1 MRGSMLYARAS
12 LLLVLAGASVASA
25 QDPAAPAAPDAAAT
39 AAPSAEAAPQPA
51 EPGGLL
57 EYQRGSYRDPFR
69 SLEEPKPD
77 AMRPRPPGPAGMLIE
92 EVDVIGIL
100 SGPKG
105 AMILIIGTDGLGY
118 SLTEG
123 TELYD
128 GKVLTI
134 DEGDGK
140 VVFRQNVND
149 PNLIKPYRDIERRLE
164 TAS

>member
-1 MRGSMLYARAS
+1 MRGSVLCAHASLVLLLTGASAARA
-12 LLLVLAGASVASA
+12 
-25 QDPAAPAAPDAAAT
+25 QDAAAPAAPAAPA
-39 AAPSAEAAPQPA
+39 AEAAPPPA
-51 EPGGLL
+51 EAGGLL
-57 EYQRGSYRDPFR
+57 EYQRGTYRDPFR
-69 SLEEPKPD
+69 SLEDPKPD
-77 AMRPRPPGPAGMLIE
+77 AMRPRPP
-92 EVDVIGIL
+92 
-100 SGPKG
+100 
-105 AMILIIGTDGLGY
+105 GTDGLGY

>member
-1 MRGSMLYARAS
+1 MRGSMLGAS
-12 LLLVLAGASVASA
+12 ASILLLLAGVSIASA
-25 QDPAAPAAPDAAAT
+25 QDPAAPPPLPAAEVVPQAAE
-39 AAPSAEAAPQPA
+39 S
-51 EPGGLL
+51 GGLL
-57 EYQRGSYRDPFR
+57 DYQRGTFRDPFR
-69 SLEEPKPD
+69 SLEDPKPD
-77 AMRPRPPGPAGMLIE
+77 ATRPRPPGPAGMLIE

>member
-1 MRGSMLYARAS
+1 MLYARAWI
-12 LLLVLAGASVASA
+12 LLLLAGASVASA
-25 QDPAAPAAPDAAAT
+25 QNPAVP
-39 AAPSAEAAPQPA
+39 AAPSALAVEAAPQAA

>member
-1 MRGSMLYARAS
+1 MRGSVLCAHAS
-12 LLLVLAGASVASA
+12 LLLLLAGATVASA
-25 QDPAAPAAPDAAAT
+25 QDPAPAAAPPAPAAPA
-39 AAPSAEAAPQPA
+39 AEAAPPPA
-51 EPGGLL
+51 EAGGLL
-57 EYQRGSYRDPFR
+57 EYQRGTYRDPFR
-69 SLEEPKPD
+69 SLDDPKPD

-105 AMILIIGTDGLGY
+105 SMILIIGTDGLGY

>member
-1 MRGSMLYARAS
+1 MRGSVLCAHAS
-12 LLLVLAGASVASA
+12 LVLLLAGATAARA
-25 QDPAAPAAPDAAAT
+25 QDAAPPATPGAPA
-39 AAPSAEAAPQPA
+39 AEAAPPPA
-51 EPGGLL
+51 ESGGLL
-57 EYQRGSYRDPFR
+57 EYQRGTYRDPFR

>member
-1 MRGSMLYARAS
+1 MRRSVLCAGVS
-12 LLLVLAGASVASA
+12 LALLLAGAAAANA
-25 QDPAAPAAPDAAAT
+25 QDAAAPAPATPAAPAA
-39 AAPSAEAAPQPA
+39 EAAPPPA
-51 EPGGLL
+51 ESGGLL
-57 EYQRGSYRDPFR
+57 EYQRGTFRDPFR

-105 AMILIIGTDGLGY
+105 SMILIIGTDGLGY

-134 DEGDGK
+134 DERDGR